1 MTKKTVVETVYEYN
15 SEGKM
20 VKKTT
25 TETVEYD
32 LPYFQLPDTSP
43 YTPPMVVPYWA
54 TQPTCTCNAAS
65 EKQ

>member
-20 VKKTT
+20 VKKTM

-32 LPYFQLPDTSP
+32 SPYFQLPDTNP
-43 YTPPMVVPYWA
+43 YTPPTVVPYWA
-54 TQPTCTCNAAS
+54 NQPTCTCKEAN